1 MDRSKRPS
9 TKAGGLGWLLAILAL
24 AMTLRCA
31 AAIYWHQQAG
41 DQLFRFGDS
50 VSYWTLAESIADG
63 KPYQYG
69 SENAR
74 IFRTPLY
81 PLLLAPFT
89 TIANP
94 GRAVLA
100 ARFLGCLLG
109 TIAVALIYQATLR
122 WCNALAARS
131 AAILA
136 ACYPGAIGMS
146 VFVLSEAAFCPLMI
160 AGLYQLCLAID
171 HHRWDRW
178 CWAGLLTGLAT
189 LARPSWILWPIAV
202 ALSLVLLTMCRPY
215 RRMANLTSLA
225 SGLAM
230 MGLSMAMTLA
240 PWWYRNYTVSDR
252 FVLTTLQVGASLYD
266 GLHAKATGGS
276 DENMNFV
283 DQFAALQRAEDS
295 RSASKP
301 VGSFEYRLDRRM
313 RDESFRWAW
322 ANRGDF
328 LRLALLKLQ
337 RTWSPLPQAPQLGN
351 RFIRWSEAIGY
362 VGIVGL
368 ATIGLTLPLVRVHRL
383 WIYAL
388 PIAYFA
394 AIHAIFVGSVRYR
407 QPAVLA
413 VCVLAGIA
421 LGFLIE
427 TLFVR
432 TRAITKEDLKNSQ
445 SQR

>member
-1 MDRSKRPS
+1 MDRSKLPGNES
-9 TKAGGLGWLLAILAL
+9 GGWGLLLAILAL
-24 AMTLRCA
+24 ALTLRCV
-31 AAIYWHQQAG
+31 AAIYWQQLAG

-81 PLLLAPFT
+81 PLLLAPLT
-89 TIANP
+89 TIDNP
-94 GRAVLA
+94 RHAILA

-109 TIAVALIYQATLR
+109 TIAVALIYRATR
-122 WCNALAARS
+122 YWCSPLAARS
-131 AAILA
+131 AALLA

-160 AGLYQLCLAID
+160 AGLDQLCRAID
-171 HHRWDRW
+171 RHRWDRW
-178 CWAGLLTGLAT
+178 GWAGLLTGLAT

-202 ALSLVLLTMCRPY
+202 ALTVVLLAMCQPR
-215 RRMANLTSLA
+215 RRMANLPSLA
-225 SGLAM
+225 SGLAI
-230 MGLSMAMTLA
+230 LALAMAVTLA
-240 PWWYRNYTVSDR
+240 PWWYRNYTVSGR

-266 GLHAKATGGS
+266 GLHATATGGS
-276 DENMNFV
+276 DENMDFV
-283 DQFAALQRAEDS
+283 DQFAEQQREEDT

-301 VGSFEYRLDRRM
+301 TDSFEYRLDRRM
-313 RDESFRWAW
+313 RDESLDWAW
-322 ANRGDF
+322 SNRGDF
-328 LRLALLKLQ
+328 LRLALLKLR

-351 RFIRWSEAIGY
+351 RFIRWSEAIAY
-362 VGIVGL
+362 LGIVGL
-368 ATIGLTLPLVRVHRL
+368 ASIGSILPFVREHRL

-394 AIHAIFVGSVRYR
+394 AIHAVFVGSIRYR

-413 VCVLAGIA
+413 ACVLAGIA

-427 TLFVR
+427 TLVNR
-432 TRAITKEDLKNSQ
+432 KSAISKEDAKNSQ

>member
-1 MDRSKRPS
+1 MDRSKRPAN
-9 TKAGGLGWLLAILAL
+9 KAGDWGWLLAIVALAL
-24 AMTLRCA
+24 TLRFA
-31 AAIYWHQQAG
+31 AAIYWHRQAG

-63 KPYQYG
+63 KAYQYG

-81 PLLLAPFT
+81 PLMLAPFT
-89 TIANP
+89 MIANP
-94 GRAVLA
+94 SHAVLA
-100 ARFLGCLLG
+100 ARCLGCLLG

-122 WCNALAARS
+122 WCSPLAARS

-146 VFVLSEAAFCPLMI
+146 VFILSEAAFCPLMI
-160 AGLYQLCLAID
+160 ASMHQLCLAID
-171 HHRWDRW
+171 RDRWDRW
-178 CWAGLLTGLAT
+178 GWAGLLTGLAT
-189 LARPSWILWPIAV
+189 LTRPSWILWPIAV
-202 ALSLVLLTMCRPY
+202 AVTLALLAICRPH
-215 RRMANLTSLA
+215 RSIANLRSLA
-225 SGLAM
+225 FGLAVM
-230 MGLSMAMTLA
+230 TLAIALTLA
-240 PWWYRNYTVSDR
+240 PWWYRNYTVSGR

-266 GLHAKATGGS
+266 GLHATATGGS

-283 DQFAALQRAEDS
+283 DQFAERQREEDS

-301 VGSFEYRLDRRM
+301 ADSFEYRLDRRM

-322 ANRGDF
+322 SNRGDF

-362 VGIVGL
+362 LGIVGL
-368 ATIGLTLPLVRVHRL
+368 ASIGSILPIVREHRL

-394 AIHAIFVGSVRYR
+394 AIHAVFVGSVRYR

-413 VCVLAGIA
+413 ACVLAGIA

-427 TLFVR
+427 TFVIR
-432 TRAITKEDLKNSQ
+432 KQPISKEDSTNPS